1 MLKKTNKRVAL
12 FIRRHPDIYK
22 LAQVGIYR
30 YTRPRHTWV
39 FLSER
44 EVTPENILKMKPE
57 RLSGAIGTV
66 GTPALAA
73 AARELNIPFVNL
85 YGGHPF
91 EGLSQVG
98 IDDMEIGRMAAQNL
112 LGKGFENFAFYGL
125 EGRGF
130 SWGVWLGFKEELNKN
145 GKMPTR
151 FLNKAEYP
159 ALREEF
165 PLENIPNQQTY
176 RWLATLPKP
185 VAILGCD
192 DARAQWVTEACWRMG
207 LKVPGEVAVLGVN
220 NDRLHCYE
228 SYPPLSSI
236 ELPAELAGYEAAHK
250 LSLLMSGKKQAFD
263 PVFLRPKSVV
273 ERQSTDTLAIDD
285 AQVATALHFIR
296 ENACKR
302 ITVED
307 IVKQTALSRRIL
319 ENRFRRH
326 LGCTPFHEMRRVQIE
341 RVNALLRETNLTIE
355 QIADETGFG
364 SGIRLSLEYKKNTN
378 EAPGAYRARF
388 RHE

>member
-30 YTRPRHTWV
+30 YARPRHTWV
-39 FLSER
+39 FLPVP
-44 EVTPENILKMKPE
+44 EVTPENILKMKSE

-66 GTPALAA
+66 GTPELAA
-73 AARELNIPFVNL
+73 AVRSLGIPFINL

-91 EGLSQVG
+91 DGLPQVG
-98 IDDMEIGRMAAQNL
+98 VDDMEIGRLAAQNL

-130 SWGVWLGFKEELNKN
+130 SWGAWLGFKKELLKN
-145 GKMPTR
+145 GKTPTR
-151 FLNKAEYP
+151 FLNNAEYS
-159 ALREEF
+159 ALSEEF

-236 ELPAELAGYEAAHK
+236 ELPSELAGYEAAHK
-250 LSLLMSGKKQAFD
+250 LSLLMSGKKQTFD

-273 ERQSTDTLAIDD
+273 ERQSTDTLAVDD
-285 AQVATALHFIR
+285 SQVVTALSFIR

-307 IVKQTALSRRIL
+307 IVKQTSLSRRIL
-319 ENRFRRH
+319 ENRFRRY
-326 LGCTPFHEMRRVQIE
+326 LGCTPFQEMRRVQIE
-341 RVNALLRETNLTIE
+341 RVNTLLRETNLTIE

-364 SGIRLSLEYKKNTN
+364 SGIRLSLEYKKNTG

>member
-12 FIRRHPDIYK
+12 FIRRHPDINK

-30 YTRPRHTWV
+30 YTRPRHTWI
-39 FLSER
+39 FLPVPD
-44 EVTPENILKMKPE
+44 VTPENILKMKNE
-57 RLSGAIGTV
+57 NLNGAIGTV
-66 GTPALAA
+66 GTPELAA

-91 EGLSQVG
+91 DGLPQVG
-98 IDDMEIGRMAAQNL
+98 VDDMEIGRLAAQNL

-130 SWGVWLGFKEELNKN
+130 SWGNWLGYKEELLKN
-145 GKMPTR
+145 GKTPTR
-151 FLNKAEYP
+151 FLSKADYP
-159 ALREEF
+159 ALKEDY
-165 PLENIPNQQTY
+165 PLENLPSQQIY
-176 RWLATLPKP
+176 RWLAMLPKP
-185 VAILGCD
+185 VAVFACD
-192 DARAQWVTEACWRMG
+192 DARAQWLTEACWRMG
-207 LKVPGEVAVLGVN
+207 VKVPEEVAALGVN

-236 ELPAELAGYEAAHK
+236 ELPSELAGYEAAHM
-250 LSLLMSGKKQAFD
+250 LSLLMSGKKKTFD
-263 PVFLRPKSVV
+263 PVFLRPKTVV
-273 ERQSTDTLAIDD
+273 ERQSTDTLAVDD
-285 AQVATALHFIR
+285 PHVATALNYIR

-307 IVKQTALSRRIL
+307 IVKQTSLSRRIL
-319 ENRFRRH
+319 ENRFRRY
-326 LGCTPFHEMRRVQIE
+326 LGRTPFQEMRRVQIA

-378 EAPGAYRARF
+378 ESPGAYRARF